1 MYPCKTPCGDIDC
14 LDSCMYSQGNTLEE
28 VAAALGV
35 SHQRVSQLEQS
46 ALKKLRVELSKR
58 NVTYEEFYLCLKLW
72 V

>member
-1 MYPCKTPCGDIDC
+1 M
-14 LDSCMYSQGNTLEE
+14 TLKE
-28 VAAALGV
+28 VAAALGL

-46 ALKKLRVELSKR
+46 ALKKLRIELSKR